1 MDFSVLVLHAKGGEI
16 IGPKQ
21 MDRSPL
27 EFLSV
32 LSLNLSFDPK
42 PS

>member
-1 MDFSVLVLHAKGGEI
+1 VDFSVLVLNAKGEKLKGQSKWIE
-16 IGPKQ
+16 
-21 MDRSPL
+21 PL